1 MKEIKIRFV
10 QRGKE
15 NVDYLIQKKTIFGWK
30 NITYESCAGVGAGYC
45 FDVPY
50 QDSSKENLLQDVLEK
65 HYKMDKRF
73 VRVKEY
79 PKIKIY

>member
-30 NITYESCAGVGAGYC
+30 NITYESCGGAGDC

-50 QDSSKENLLQDVLEK
+50 QNYSKENLLLNVLEK

-73 VRVKEY
+73 VKVIEY